1 MSDEH
6 IKNEDVNEDELLEQM
21 LEELANAQL
30 RVNYRKS
37 LGREYVR
44 RSWDLE
50 IKKAIKKD
58 KE

>member
-1 MSDEH
+1 MTDERDEQ
-6 IKNEDVNEDELLEQM
+6 IDDDELEKL

-30 RVNYRKS
+30 RANYRKS

-50 IKKAIKKD
+50 IKRAIKK
-58 KE
+58 E

>member
-1 MSDEH
+1 MPDERV
-6 IKNEDVNEDELLEQM
+6 KNEEQLDEDELLEQM

-30 RVNYRKS
+30 RANYRKS

-50 IKKAIKKD
+50 IKRAIKKD
-58 KE
+58 E

>member
-1 MSDEH
+1 MTDERDE
-6 IKNEDVNEDELLEQM
+6 IDDDELEKL

-30 RVNYRKS
+30 RANYRKS

-50 IKKAIKKD
+50 IKKAIKK
-58 KE
+58 E

>member
-1 MSDEH
+1 MPNRD
-6 IKNEDVNEDELLEQM
+6 EDVDEDEQLEKL

-30 RVNYRKS
+30 RANYRKS

-50 IKKAIKKD
+50 IKKAIKKNE
-58 KE
+58 K

>member
-1 MSDEH
+1 MSEEVKD
-6 IKNEDVNEDELLEQM
+6 EDEQLERL

-30 RVNYRKS
+30 RANYRKS

-50 IKKAIKKD
+50 IKRAIKKD
-58 KE
+58 RKS

>member
-1 MSDEH
+1 MSS
-6 IKNEDVNEDELLEQM
+6 EDREIDEDELERL
-21 LEELANAQL
+21 LEELMEAQL
-30 RVNYRKS
+30 RANYRKS

-58 KE
+58 

>member
-1 MSDEH
+1 MTDERDEQ
-6 IKNEDVNEDELLEQM
+6 IDDDELEKL

-30 RVNYRKS
+30 RANYRKS

-50 IKKAIKKD
+50 IKKAIKK
-58 KE
+58 E

>member
-1 MSDEH
+1 
-6 IKNEDVNEDELLEQM
+6 M

-30 RVNYRKS
+30 RANYRKS